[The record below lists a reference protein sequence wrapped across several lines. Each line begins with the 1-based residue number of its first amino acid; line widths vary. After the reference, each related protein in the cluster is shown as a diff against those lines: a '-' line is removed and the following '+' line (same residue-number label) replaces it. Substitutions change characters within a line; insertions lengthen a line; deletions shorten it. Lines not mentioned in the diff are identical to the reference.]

1 MNPSH
6 ASLNRFVEAQAPVYA
21 AVCAELSSGR
31 KTSHWMWFIFPQ
43 LKALGR
49 SSTAQFY
56 GIESKHEAL
65 AYWQHPVLGPRL
77 KHCAQLVL
85 NTRGKTAHE
94 IFGTPDDIKLR
105 SCMTLF
111 AVVAGD
117 EPTFAQV
124 LGRFFQGEPDA
135 KTMAL
140 LGA

>member
-1 MNPSH
+1 MAPSH
-6 ASLNRFVEAQAPVYA
+6 ASLNRFVEAQSPVYA

-31 KTSHWMWFIFPQ
+31 KTGHWMWFIFPQ

-56 GIESKHEAL
+56 GIESKDEAL
-65 AYWQHPVLGPRL
+65 AYWRHPVLGPRL

-94 IFGTPDDIKLR
+94 IFGTPDDLKLR

-111 AVVAGD
+111 SAVAGD

-124 LGRFFQGEPDA
+124 LSRFFQDEPDA
-135 KTMAL
+135 KTTAL
-140 LGA
+140 LGI